1 MRHLTTSPT
10 HTATADDP
18 QTEVRPRIEGDTL
31 DLTAAVDQAMR
42 KTLPTEYTPELAAQ
56 IAADTEA
63 RLNQPARPLT
73 AAQRGDEWMNRWGCP
88 GFCVEAHGDPMAS
101 EAHSTAPVETP
112 LRVSEL
118 DHSGYSSNGEDLPW
132 MTAQVVVVNEKAQA
146 YGRATQIWLGYGV
159 HLAEM
164 TPAQGRAAL
173 DELRAFTVR
182 LAAVVDLAEQVA
194 ADDFPGD
201 PEVARLDTE
210 ATEKRIAGVSKRR
223 R

>member
-1 MRHLTTSPT
+1 MAQTISPSPVTSEP
-10 HTATADDP
+10 
-18 QTEVRPRIEGDTL
+18 TEVRQRAEQAQTETAREHGKFGGTL
-31 DLTAAVDQAMR
+31 D
-42 KTLPTEYTPELAAQ
+42 
-56 IAADTEA
+56 
-63 RLNQPARPLT
+63 LT

-132 MTAQVVVVNEKAQA
+132 LTAQVVVVNEKPQA
-146 YGRATQIWLGYGV
+146 YGRATQLWLGYGV
-159 HLAEM
+159 HLAEL
-164 TPAQGRAAL
+164 TPAQARKAL

-182 LAAVVDLAEQVA
+182 LAAVVDVAEQIA
-194 ADDFPGD
+194 ADDFAGD

-210 ATEKRIAGVSKRR
+210 ATDRRIAAVDHRR